1 MAELADAPDLGSGGY
16 SVRVRVPPLAPNEN
30 EGNMEVKVEKISP
43 ARCKL
48 EVTIPKEKVDAE
60 IGNLYRLMQKKAR
73 VKGFRPGKVP
83 MSVVK
88 SLYRNEVLNQA
99 LSNLIEKT
107 YPEALKETQLLPIKE
122 TSIQPETIGEGAVF
136 KYAVT
141 IEVIPE
147 FELPE
152 YKGVSVKVTPIEV
165 TDEEVEKELNTLR
178 ETHAELKK
186 IEEQRPLKEGDYVIL
201 DFQGYM
207 DKTPLQDFKATDYMV
222 ELGKKQLNEDIEK
235 ELIGANVGDE
245 RVVKLHY
252 PKDYQDEKMA
262 GKEIELHLFI
272 KDAKEKVLP
281 DLDDEFAKAI
291 GDYQNLE
298 ALKNDLKERIK
309 VKKEKIRDEYIK
321 NYVLNYLAEKISVEL
336 PESLVEEELK
346 SMIERATQFTTPEVR
361 ASLDVDKLKKDLY
374 PDAVMKVK
382 GQLILSAIAK
392 KENITV
398 EEQEVEEELKLLADN
413 LKVPLEKMHTP
424 YVVARVKTRLIGE
437 KTLVFLKE
445 HANIKEVSR
454 EEINKE
460 EEKTLREDVKQDE
473 VQK

>member
-1 MAELADAPDLGSGGY
+1 
-16 SVRVRVPPLAPNEN
+16 
-30 EGNMEVKVEKISP
+30 MEVKVEKISP

-60 IGNLYRLMQKKAR
+60 IGSLYRMMQKKAKI
-73 VKGFRPGKVP
+73 KGFRPGKVP

-88 SLYRNEVLNQA
+88 SLYRNEILNQA

-122 TSIQPETIGEGAVF
+122 TSIQPETIREGKVF

-141 IEVIPE
+141 IEVLPE

-165 TDEEVEKELNTLR
+165 TDEEVEKELNALR

-186 IEEQRPLKEGDYVIL
+186 IEEQRPLKVGDYVIL

-207 DKTPLQDFKATDYMV
+207 DETPLQDFKATDYMV
-222 ELGKKQLNEDIEK
+222 ELGKKQINEVIEK
-235 ELIGANVGDE
+235 KLIGASIGDKK
-245 RVVKLHY
+245 VVKLHY
-252 PKDYQDEKMA
+252 PKDYQNEKMA
-262 GKEIELHLFI
+262 GKEIELHLFV

-281 DLDDEFAKAI
+281 DLDDEFAKTI

-298 ALKNDLKERIK
+298 ALKKDLKERIK
-309 VKKEKIRDEYIK
+309 VRKENIRDEYIK
-321 NYVLNYLAEKISVEL
+321 NYVLNYLAEKINVEL

-361 ASLDVDKLKKDLY
+361 ASLDLDKLKKDLY
-374 PDAVMKVK
+374 PDAVLKVK

-392 KENITV
+392 KENIDV

-413 LKVPLEKMHTP
+413 LKVPLEKMYTP
-424 YVVARVKTRLIGE
+424 YVITRIKTRIVGE

-454 EEINKE
+454 EEINKQ
-460 EEKTLREDVKQDE
+460 EKKTVREDVKQNE
-473 VQK
+473 VEK

>member
-1 MAELADAPDLGSGGY
+1 
-16 SVRVRVPPLAPNEN
+16 
-30 EGNMEVKVEKISP
+30 MEVKVEKISP

-60 IGNLYRLMQKKAR
+60 IGSLYRMMQKKAKI
-73 VKGFRPGKVP
+73 KGFRPGKVP

-88 SLYRNEVLNQA
+88 SLYRNEILNQA

-122 TSIQPETIGEGAVF
+122 TSIQPETIREGKVF

-141 IEVIPE
+141 IEVLPE

-165 TDEEVEKELNTLR
+165 TDEEVEKELNALR

-186 IEEQRPLKEGDYVIL
+186 IEEQRPLKVGDYVIL

-207 DKTPLQDFKATDYMV
+207 DETPLQDFKATDYMV
-222 ELGKKQLNEDIEK
+222 ELGKKQINEDIEK
-235 ELIGANVGDE
+235 KLIGASIGDKK
-245 RVVKLHY
+245 VVKLHY
-252 PKDYQDEKMA
+252 PKDYQNEKMA
-262 GKEIELHLFI
+262 GKEIELHLFV

-281 DLDDEFAKAI
+281 DLDDEFAKTI

-298 ALKNDLKERIK
+298 ALKKDLKERIK
-309 VKKEKIRDEYIK
+309 LRKENIRDEYIK
-321 NYVLNYLAEKISVEL
+321 NYVLNSLAEKVDVEL

-361 ASLDVDKLKKDLY
+361 ASLDLDKLRKDLY
-374 PDAVMKVK
+374 PDAVLKVK

-392 KENITV
+392 KENIDV

-413 LKVPLEKMHTP
+413 LKVPLEKMYTP
-424 YVVARVKTRLIGE
+424 YVITRIKTRIVGE

-454 EEINKE
+454 EEINKQ
-460 EEKTLREDVKQDE
+460 EKKTVREDVKQNE
-473 VQK
+473 VEK

>member
-1 MAELADAPDLGSGGY
+1 
-16 SVRVRVPPLAPNEN
+16 
-30 EGNMEVKVEKISP
+30 MEVKVEKISP

-60 IGNLYRLMQKKAR
+60 IGSLYRMMQKKAKI
-73 VKGFRPGKVP
+73 KGFRPGKVP

-88 SLYRNEVLNQA
+88 SLYRNEILNQA

-122 TSIQPETIGEGAVF
+122 TSIQPETIREGKVF

-141 IEVIPE
+141 IEVLPE

-165 TDEEVEKELNTLR
+165 TDEEVEKELNALR

-186 IEEQRPLKEGDYVIL
+186 IEEQRPLKVGDYVIL

-207 DKTPLQDFKATDYMV
+207 DETPLQDFKATDYMV
-222 ELGKKQLNEDIEK
+222 ELGKKQINEDIEK
-235 ELIGANVGDE
+235 KLIGASIGDKK
-245 RVVKLHY
+245 VVKLHY
-252 PKDYQDEKMA
+252 PKDYQNEKMA
-262 GKEIELHLFI
+262 GKEIELHLFV

-281 DLDDEFAKAI
+281 DLDDEFAKTI

-298 ALKNDLKERIK
+298 ALKKDLKERIK
-309 VKKEKIRDEYIK
+309 LRKEKIRDEYIK
-321 NYVLNYLAEKISVEL
+321 NYVLNSLAEKVDVEL

-361 ASLDVDKLKKDLY
+361 ASLDLDKLRKDLY
-374 PDAVMKVK
+374 PDAVLKVK

-392 KENITV
+392 KENIDV

-424 YVVARVKTRLIGE
+424 YVITRIKTRIVGE

-454 EEINKE
+454 EEINKQ
-460 EEKTLREDVKQDE
+460 EKKTVREDVKQNE
-473 VQK
+473 VEK

>member
-1 MAELADAPDLGSGGY
+1 M
-16 SVRVRVPPLAPNEN
+16 
-30 EGNMEVKVEKISP
+30 
-43 ARCKL
+43 
-48 EVTIPKEKVDAE
+48 
-60 IGNLYRLMQKKAR
+60 MQKKAKI
-73 VKGFRPGKVP
+73 KGFRPGKVP

-88 SLYRNEVLNQA
+88 SLYRNEILNQA

-122 TSIQPETIGEGAVF
+122 TSIQPETIREGKVF

-141 IEVIPE
+141 IEVLPE

-165 TDEEVEKELNTLR
+165 TDEEVEKELNALR

-186 IEEQRPLKEGDYVIL
+186 IEEQRPLKVGDYVIL

-207 DKTPLQDFKATDYMV
+207 DETPLQDFKATDYMV
-222 ELGKKQLNEDIEK
+222 ELGKKQINEDIEK
-235 ELIGANVGDE
+235 KLIGASIGDKK
-245 RVVKLHY
+245 VVKLHY
-252 PKDYQDEKMA
+252 PKDYQNEKMA
-262 GKEIELHLFI
+262 GKEIELHLFV

-281 DLDDEFAKAI
+281 DLDDEFAKTI

-298 ALKNDLKERIK
+298 ALKKDLKERIK
-309 VKKEKIRDEYIK
+309 LRKEKIRDEYIK
-321 NYVLNYLAEKISVEL
+321 NYVLNSLAEKVDVEL

-361 ASLDVDKLKKDLY
+361 ASLDLDKLRKDLY
-374 PDAVMKVK
+374 PDAVLKVK

-392 KENITV
+392 KENIDV

-424 YVVARVKTRLIGE
+424 YVITRIKTRIVGE

-454 EEINKE
+454 EEINKQ
-460 EEKTLREDVKQDE
+460 EKKTVREDVKQNE
-473 VQK
+473 VEK

>member
-1 MAELADAPDLGSGGY
+1 
-16 SVRVRVPPLAPNEN
+16 
-30 EGNMEVKVEKISP
+30 
-43 ARCKL
+43 
-48 EVTIPKEKVDAE
+48 
-60 IGNLYRLMQKKAR
+60 
-73 VKGFRPGKVP
+73 
-83 MSVVK
+83 
-88 SLYRNEVLNQA
+88 
-99 LSNLIEKT
+99 
-107 YPEALKETQLLPIKE
+107 
-122 TSIQPETIGEGAVF
+122 VF

-165 TDEEVEKELNTLR
+165 TDEEVEKELNALR

-186 IEEQRPLKEGDYVIL
+186 IEEQRPLKIGDYVIL

-235 ELIGANVGDE
+235 ELIGANIGDE
-245 RVVKLHY
+245 KVVKLRY
-252 PKDYQDEKMA
+252 PKDYQNEKMA

-281 DLDDEFAKAI
+281 DSDDEFAKTI

-298 ALKNDLKERIK
+298 ALKKDLKERIK
-309 VKKEKIRDEYIK
+309 LRKEKIRDEYIK
-321 NYVLNYLAEKISVEL
+321 NYVLNYLAEKVDVEL

-361 ASLDVDKLKKDLY
+361 ASLDLDKLRKDLY
-374 PDAVMKVK
+374 PDAVLKVK

-424 YVVARVKTRLIGE
+424 YVMTRIKTRIVGE

-445 HANIKEVSR
+445 HANIKEVNR
-454 EEINKE
+454 EEINE
-460 EEKTLREDVKQDE
+460 QEKKTVREDVKQNE
-473 VQK
+473 VEK

>member
-1 MAELADAPDLGSGGY
+1 
-16 SVRVRVPPLAPNEN
+16 
-30 EGNMEVKVEKISP
+30 MEVKVEKISP

-60 IGNLYRLMQKKAR
+60 IGSLYRMMQKKAKI
-73 VKGFRPGKVP
+73 KGFRPGKVP

-88 SLYRNEVLNQA
+88 SLYRNEILNQA

-122 TSIQPETIGEGAVF
+122 TSIQPETIREGKVF

-141 IEVIPE
+141 IEVLPE

-165 TDEEVEKELNTLR
+165 TDEEVEKELNALR

-186 IEEQRPLKEGDYVIL
+186 IEEQRPLKVGDYVIL

-207 DKTPLQDFKATDYMV
+207 DETPLQDFKATDYMV
-222 ELGKKQLNEDIEK
+222 ELGKKQINEDIEK
-235 ELIGANVGDE
+235 KLIGASIGDKK
-245 RVVKLHY
+245 VVKLHY
-252 PKDYQDEKMA
+252 PKDYQNEKMA
-262 GKEIELHLFI
+262 GKEIELHLFV

-281 DLDDEFAKAI
+281 DLDDEFAKTI

-298 ALKNDLKERIK
+298 ALKKDLKERIK
-309 VKKEKIRDEYIK
+309 LRKEKIRDEYIK
-321 NYVLNYLAEKISVEL
+321 NYVLNYLAEKVDVEL

-361 ASLDVDKLKKDLY
+361 ASLDLDKLRKDLY
-374 PDAVMKVK
+374 PDAVLKVK

-392 KENITV
+392 KENIDV

-424 YVVARVKTRLIGE
+424 YVITRIKTRIVGE

-454 EEINKE
+454 EEINKQ
-460 EEKTLREDVKQDE
+460 EKKTVREDVKQNE
-473 VQK
+473 VEK

>member
-1 MAELADAPDLGSGGY
+1 
-16 SVRVRVPPLAPNEN
+16 
-30 EGNMEVKVEKISP
+30 MEVKVEKISP

-60 IGNLYRLMQKKAR
+60 IGSLYRMMQKKAKI
-73 VKGFRPGKVP
+73 KGFRPGKVP

-88 SLYRNEVLNQA
+88 SLYRNEILNQA

-122 TSIQPETIGEGAVF
+122 TSIQPETIREGKVF

-141 IEVIPE
+141 IEVLPE

-165 TDEEVEKELNTLR
+165 TDEEVEKELNALR

-186 IEEQRPLKEGDYVIL
+186 IEEQRPLKVGDYVIL

-207 DKTPLQDFKATDYMV
+207 DETPLQDFKATDYMV
-222 ELGKKQLNEDIEK
+222 ELGKKQINEDIEK
-235 ELIGANVGDE
+235 KLIGASIGDKK
-245 RVVKLHY
+245 VVKLHY
-252 PKDYQDEKMA
+252 PKDYQNEKMA

-281 DLDDEFAKAI
+281 DLDDEFAKTI

-298 ALKNDLKERIK
+298 ALKKDLKERIK
-309 VKKEKIRDEYIK
+309 LRKEKIRDEYIK
-321 NYVLNYLAEKISVEL
+321 NYVLNSLAEKVDVEL

-361 ASLDVDKLKKDLY
+361 ASLDLDKLRKDLY
-374 PDAVMKVK
+374 PDAVLKVK

-392 KENITV
+392 KENIDV

-413 LKVPLEKMHTP
+413 LKVPLEKMYTP
-424 YVVARVKTRLIGE
+424 YVITRIKTRIVGE

-454 EEINKE
+454 EEINKQ
-460 EEKTLREDVKQDE
+460 EKKTVREDVKQNE
-473 VQK
+473 VEK

>member
-1 MAELADAPDLGSGGY
+1 
-16 SVRVRVPPLAPNEN
+16 
-30 EGNMEVKVEKISP
+30 MEVKVEKISP

-60 IGNLYRLMQKKAR
+60 IGSLYRMMQKKAKI
-73 VKGFRPGKVP
+73 KGFRPGKVP

-88 SLYRNEVLNQA
+88 SLYRNEILNQA

-122 TSIQPETIGEGAVF
+122 TSIQPETIGEGKVF

-141 IEVIPE
+141 IEVLPE

-165 TDEEVEKELNTLR
+165 TDEEVEKELNALR

-186 IEEQRPLKEGDYVIL
+186 IEEQRPLKVGDYVIL

-207 DKTPLQDFKATDYMV
+207 DETPLQDFKATDYMV
-222 ELGKKQLNEDIEK
+222 ELGKKQINEDIEK
-235 ELIGANVGDE
+235 KLIGASIGDKK
-245 RVVKLHY
+245 VVKLHY
-252 PKDYQDEKMA
+252 PKDYQNEKMA
-262 GKEIELHLFI
+262 GKEIELHLFV

-281 DLDDEFAKAI
+281 DLDDEFAKTI

-298 ALKNDLKERIK
+298 ALKKDLKERIK
-309 VKKEKIRDEYIK
+309 LRKENIRDEYIK
-321 NYVLNYLAEKISVEL
+321 NYVLNSLAEKVDVEL

-361 ASLDVDKLKKDLY
+361 ASLDLDKLRKDLY
-374 PDAVMKVK
+374 PDAVLKVK

-392 KENITV
+392 KENIDV

-413 LKVPLEKMHTP
+413 LKVPLEKMYTP
-424 YVVARVKTRLIGE
+424 YVITRIKTRIIGE

-454 EEINKE
+454 EEINKQ
-460 EEKTLREDVKQDE
+460 EKKTVREDVKQNE
-473 VQK
+473 VEK